1 LPLGLK
7 APLTPTFIF
16 VDANGKVLLNMPGA
30 WEKEDFLLLLKEA
43 KERHKKDKK

>member
-30 WEKEDFLLLLKEA
+30 WEKEDFLLLLQEA
-43 KERHKKDKK
+43 KQKANKKE